1 MLELALNDLDHYFRS
16 RNRLISHHSHPPF
29 AVIEEIVWLLCYYL
43 YSSTVNYL
51 FINILLVRFTWT
63 STNFLSFTM
72 IISISF
78 TVLPF
83 CPSFQF
89 FLHGMLMHQS
99 HNNSARNMIHLHCT
113 CECVY
118 KRQRTSGLSWDK
130 RQESVVRSIW
140 KSLLITSVRASRVAR
155 SLEYK
160 IYV

>member
-1 MLELALNDLDHYFRS
+1 
-16 RNRLISHHSHPPF
+16 
-29 AVIEEIVWLLCYYL
+29 
-43 YSSTVNYL
+43 
-51 FINILLVRFTWT
+51 
-63 STNFLSFTM
+63 M
-72 IISISF
+72 IISISI
-78 TVLPF
+78 TVLLPF

-140 KSLLITSVRASRVAR
+140 KSLLTTSVRASRVSR
-155 SLEYK
+155 SLSIRYMYNSCVINK
-160 IYV
+160 GNYLYFRIHSISLHGSRAWFIVLPLILVHGFQYCQLYRVSLQ